1 MSFEYNEISLFDVVI
16 NFVVCVLQMNYNNLY
31 TYLPHLRHNLGLVAL
46 ITIRLKGNDKFVAG
60 NVYFN

>member
-31 TYLPHLRHNLGLVAL
+31 TYLLHLRHNLRLVAL